1 MKALSRTV
9 LLASELIKV
18 ESIYSV
24 GVENWKLKRET
35 VNSEGINFSPHSILS
50 LYITEQEIVSYFSWE
65 INKWHLIFSFPERWK
80 QNIKRK
86 DHIFRSKR
94 PNTMLECE
102 LEVSDIKM
110 RLYFFP

>member
-35 VNSEGINFSPHSILS
+35 VNSEGIKFSPHSILS

-65 INKWHLIFSFPERWK
+65 INKWHLIFSFPER
-80 QNIKRK
+80 
-86 DHIFRSKR
+86 SK
-94 PNTMLECE
+94 
-102 LEVSDIKM
+102 
-110 RLYFFP
+110 